1 MKIVENLTQNT
12 QEWLDFH
19 SGKIS
24 GSKANEYSRPRLILK
39 KELEDYARNKGYEL
53 PKSITIKNIRS
64 MLTQQERDELDFTI
78 QINDSIYK
86 LIADRIA
93 KPINANDYTD
103 AKVSKSELAML
114 RGHALEQEAIQKV
127 AEKLKLDINKI
138 KTGRVWQ
145 SDSSDSIIC
154 SPDAEVEVEVG
165 GKVTQAIEIKC
176 LDSWKV
182 VKAYYEQKPP
192 VDYHYQILQYFVV
205 NEDLETLYFAIYSDV
220 FAAAPQLELQIFEV
234 KRANIQA
241 EIETARKVQE
251 ATLAIVEQEVAK
263 LTF

>member
-1 MKIVENLTQNT
+1 MKIVENLEQNT

-24 GSKANEYSRPRLILK
+24 GSKAAEYSRPRNILK
-39 KELEDYARNKGYEL
+39 DELIAYAQSKGYEF
-53 PKSITIKNIRS
+53 PKSITIPSIRA
-64 MLTQQERDELDFTI
+64 MMTQEERDELDFTV
-78 QINDSIYK
+78 QLNDSIYK
-86 LIADRIA
+86 LIAERIA

-103 AKVSKSELAML
+103 AKVGKAELAMI

-127 AEKLKLDINKI
+127 AEKLKLDTNKI
-138 KTGRVWQ
+138 HTGRVWQ

-154 SPDAEVEVEVG
+154 SPDAEVEVE

-182 VKAYYEQKPP
+182 VKAFYENKPP
-192 VDYHYQILQYFVV
+192 VDYHYQILQYFIV
-205 NEDLETLYFAIYSDV
+205 NDDLETLYFAIYSDV
-220 FAAAPQLELQIFEV
+220 FAAAPQLELQIFEI
-234 KRANIQA
+234 KRADIQA